1 MKLYKIILE
10 DFGPYRNDTNSSK
23 YKNMLMGGGK
33 LLWCILFKPEFKVVF
48 WKRLAS
54 YYKSKGLLFKFQY
67 AISYFFHLHY
77 RNKYGIEIPI
87 GLKIG
92 VPFHIAHIPGIIINE
107 NAIIG
112 DNCLIMQNVTIGSTR
127 GKGVPVIGNNVMLCA
142 GSKIVGN
149 VKVGN
154 NVVVGANA
162 VVVKDVPDNSVV
174 VGVPAKIINSDSSK
188 ILKYYFD
195 T

>member
-1 MKLYKIILE
+1 
-10 DFGPYRNDTNSSK
+10 
-23 YKNMLMGGGK
+23 
-33 LLWCILFKPEFKVVF
+33 
-48 WKRLAS
+48 
-54 YYKSKGLLFKFQY
+54 
-67 AISYFFHLHY
+67 
-77 RNKYGIEIPI
+77 
-87 GLKIG
+87 
-92 VPFHIAHIPGIIINE
+92 
-107 NAIIG
+107 
-112 DNCLIMQNVTIGSTR
+112 MQNVTIGSTR